1 VELGILLFASTERL
15 DWRYFL
21 TGVTRL
27 AMEAESF
34 ADLWQRYRTGET
46 AARSQLLASFVPRI
60 VGLAR
65 KLLRNQVPEEDLAQS
80 VFVSFLANHAEE
92 FGAVQ
97 EPGEL
102 WSLFAAITVR
112 HCNKHRKRAS
122 RVNRRGPVASVGAKP
137 QGGGDDSHPGYEPVD
152 DELPPDVQVA
162 VADFFEQCNALLS
175 ERQQRV
181 LGMHLMGADRKETAE
196 ALQVAI
202 PTVDREL
209 KRIRTVLA
217 QMADEA

>member
-1 VELGILLFASTERL
+1 
-15 DWRYFL
+15 
-21 TGVTRL
+21 
-27 AMEAESF
+27 MEADSF
-34 ADLWQRYRTGET
+34 ADLWQRYRTGEP
-46 AARSQLLASFVPRI
+46 AAKSQLLASFVPRI
-60 VGLAR
+60 IGLAR
-65 KLLRNQVPEEDLAQS
+65 KVLRNQIPEEDLAQS

-97 EPGEL
+97 KPGDL
-102 WSLFAAITVR
+102 WDLFAAITVR
-112 HCNKHRKRAS
+112 HCNKHKKRAY
-122 RVNRRGPVASVGAKP
+122 RVSRRGPVASVDAKRQGAT
-137 QGGGDDSHPGYEPVD
+137 GDSHPGYEPAD

-175 ERQQRV
+175 ERQQKV
-181 LGMHLMGADRKETAE
+181 LGMHLMGTDRKETAQ
-196 ALQVAI
+196 ALQVAL